1 MTDRHAK
8 IEFLLSEKKRNYL
21 ETNDVANNALSVQ
34 NKVFIK
40 FHKEK
45 KNEEK
50 KAELLETS
58 LRDIVTLTLSL

>member
-8 IEFLLSEKKRNYL
+8 LEFLLSEKKINYL

-45 KNEEK
+45 KNE
-50 KAELLETS
+50 
-58 LRDIVTLTLSL
+58 